1 MLVLHVLVKPLTMA
15 NRSSLPLI
23 LQDTE
28 WCTLSLGLHFPSN
41 FCPRLTETLS
51 KTYGVVSEPFGCFST
66 IPPGKTAMRRRK
78 TLLAVLLSLV
88 GSVLA
93 FVPLGRPLAHG
104 FSAPQ
109 QELPACGTNC
119 GTERWSVKTLSDAD
133 REKVDFTA
141 KEATVGWLVSQE
153 HPAQS
158 PPDQRIGPIER
169 QTCKVRAQL
178 ISYKVEQ
185 DGDFHIVIADV
196 EDPGKTMIAEIP
208 SPDCAGACASAHVEE
223 FRRARAVIMEFSNEA
238 PRLTA
243 VVTGVGFFDF
253 AHGQT
258 GAAPNGI
265 ELHPVLKIEL
275 ESNSS
280 LPSVSSPETSDENKK
295 KEGSVWVNTSTGVYH
310 CPGTR
315 WYGTTASGTFMTEAE
330 AQEHGYRPAYGNEC
344 GPAGARIA
352 SQKQDGTVRNT
363 KAGRAGNPDVR
374 VWVNTSSGVYHCPGT
389 RWYGNTKHGEYMP
402 QKKAQDGGYR
412 PAYDTVCH

>member
-1 MLVLHVLVKPLTMA
+1 MK
-15 NRSSLPLI
+15 RG
-23 LQDTE
+23 E
-28 WCTLSLGLHFPSN
+28 
-41 FCPRLTETLS
+41 
-51 KTYGVVSEPFGCFST
+51 
-66 IPPGKTAMRRRK
+66 
-78 TLLAVLLSLV
+78 TLLALLLSLV

-93 FVPLGRPLAHG
+93 FVPPGRPAVYG

-109 QELPACGTNC
+109 HELPACGTYC

-133 REKVDFTA
+133 RDKVDFTA

-158 PPDQRIGPIER
+158 PADQRIGPIET
-169 QTCKVRAQL
+169 QTYKVRARL
-178 ISYKVEQ
+178 ISYKLEQ

-223 FRRARAVIMEFSNEA
+223 FRRARAVIMEISNQA
-238 PRLTA
+238 SSVSV

-253 AHGQT
+253 LHGQT

-265 ELHPVLKIEL
+265 ELHPVLKIEP
-275 ESNSS
+275 ESDSS
-280 LPSVSSPETSDENKK
+280 LRSVSSPKASAENKK
-295 KEGSVWVNTSTGVYH
+295 KEVSVWVNTSTGVYH
-310 CPGTR
+310 CLGTR
-315 WYGTTASGTFMTEAE
+315 WSGTTTNGTFMTEAE

-344 GPAGARIA
+344 GPAGTGIV
-352 SQKQDGTVRNT
+352 SQKQDGTVRNPA
-363 KAGRAGNPDVR
+363 AGRAGNPDVR

-389 RWYGNTKHGEYMP
+389 RWYGNRKHGEYMT

-412 PAYDTVCH
+412 PAYDIVCH